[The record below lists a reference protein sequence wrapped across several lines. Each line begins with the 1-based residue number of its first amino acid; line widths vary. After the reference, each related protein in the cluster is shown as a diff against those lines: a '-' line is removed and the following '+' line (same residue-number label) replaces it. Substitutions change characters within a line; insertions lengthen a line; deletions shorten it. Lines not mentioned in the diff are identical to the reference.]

1 MPVSAAVKA
10 KVLAQIKE
18 ADLIALSRDL
28 IKIPSPTG
36 EEKAVSDFAAGYLR
50 QIGLEV
56 QQPAGAP
63 DRPNVMAKWKGVG
76 GGASAQFSGH
86 LDTVG
91 PGDLKKWIT
100 DPFGGEVIDGKIYGR
115 GSMDSKGGGI
125 ASCVMALKAIK
136 DAGFRLKG
144 DVTIVGTVD
153 EEVGGK
159 LGMRYL
165 GQCGLLTS
173 DRYIYCVH
181 SDMEIKA
188 YFKGVLWTKL
198 IVRGQTAHGS
208 MPYKGVS
215 AISRA
220 AKFITTIDGGATKV
234 PPHPILG
241 DHTWNFGW
249 IHAGGPAN
257 RFNMVGDYCENSF
270 DMRLIPGQTPEGLRA
285 QLIELLEKQKKSDP
299 AFDYTLE
306 TVLMDPPAQVAE
318 NDPNLIA
325 VKEAA
330 KEIMGHYPKVGGTI
344 ATGDLGA
351 VFAKGQT
358 GVGFGPGD
366 LERGNAHK
374 ENEFL
379 ELDQLLATTKIYALI
394 MLDQCGV
401 A

>member
-1 MPVSAAVKA
+1 MVDLNKA
-10 KVLAQIKE
+10 KAEVLKCINE
-18 ADLIALSRDL
+18 SDLIQLSREL

-36 EEKAVSDFAAGYLR
+36 EEKAVSDYTASTLR
-50 QIGLEV
+50 RMGLEV
-56 QQPAGAP
+56 LQPASVP
-63 DRPNVMAKWKGVG
+63 DRPNVRGVWKGVG
-76 GGASAQFSGH
+76 GGPSVQFSGH
-86 LDTVG
+86 MDTVG
-91 PGDLKKWIT
+91 PGDVKKWIT

-115 GSMDSKGGGI
+115 GSMDSKGGGM
-125 ASCVMALKAIK
+125 ASSIIALKAIQ
-136 DAGFRLKG
+136 DAGVRLKG
-144 DVTIVGTVD
+144 DVVIVGTVD

-159 LGMRYL
+159 LGMRHL
-165 GQCGLLTS
+165 AKAGLLTS
-173 DRYIYCVH
+173 DRYVYCVH

-215 AISRA
+215 AITRA
-220 AKFITTIDGGATKV
+220 ARFITAMDDGAISA

-241 DHTWNFGW
+241 NFTVNFGW

-257 RFNMVGDYCENSF
+257 RFNMVADYCENAY
-270 DMRLIPGQTPEGLRA
+270 DMRLIPGQTPEGVKA
-285 QLIELLEKQKKSDP
+285 QMEAILAKQKAKDP

-306 TVLMDPPAQVAE
+306 TVMMDPPAQVSE
-318 NDPNLIA
+318 SDPNLIA
-325 VKEAA
+325 VREAA
-330 KEIMGHYPKVGGTI
+330 KEVLGHYPKVGGTI
-344 ATGDLGA
+344 ATGDLGG
-351 VFAKGQT
+351 VFQVGKT

-379 ELDQLLATTKIYALI
+379 ELDQLMATTKIYALI
-394 MLDQCGV
+394 MLEQCGV